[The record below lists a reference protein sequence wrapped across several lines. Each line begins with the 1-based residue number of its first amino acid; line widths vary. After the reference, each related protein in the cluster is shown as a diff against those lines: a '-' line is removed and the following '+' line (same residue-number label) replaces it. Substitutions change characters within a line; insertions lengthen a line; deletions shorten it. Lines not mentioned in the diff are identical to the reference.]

1 MRQGIIKATGDLI
14 IFMGGDGQ
22 DDPDEIDN
30 LLIEI
35 NNGNDY
41 VIGSR
46 FLTEEQNKNRYSDKA
61 ILPVN
66 EFGNKSITFIIN
78 FLFKKI

>member
-1 MRQGIIKATGDLI
+1 MRRGIIKAKGI
-14 IFMGGDGQ
+14 IVFMGGDEQ

-66 EFGNKSITFIIN
+66 EFGNKSIT
-78 FLFKKI
+78 L